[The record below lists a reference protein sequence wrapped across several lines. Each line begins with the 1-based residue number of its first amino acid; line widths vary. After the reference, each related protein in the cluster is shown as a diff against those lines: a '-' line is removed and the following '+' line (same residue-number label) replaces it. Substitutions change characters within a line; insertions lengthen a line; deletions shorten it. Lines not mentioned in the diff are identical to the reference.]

1 MMADPDARGKYDS
14 AGAVVHG
21 HVVKR
26 TVSLPTIS
34 CELIELEH
42 LATGARHIH
51 IAAPD
56 AENTFGVVFKTV
68 PEDATGVAHILEHTV
83 LCGSTKYPV
92 RDPFFSMLKRS
103 LSTFMNAFTASD
115 WTMYPF
121 STQNRK
127 DYYNLMDVYL
137 DAVFYPRLDRLSFL
151 QEGHRLELAAE
162 TTGSTA
168 SRQRL
173 VRKGVVYNEMKGAMS
188 SPDQV
193 AVRSL
198 LNALYPSTPYRF
210 NSGGDPAKIPELT
223 HEQLV
228 AFHRRHYHPSN
239 AYFFTYGD
247 MALDAQLEFIQDRI
261 LGRFSRIDPATEV
274 PPQPRWTQPRAV
286 HYRYPIQRTEDPSKK
301 HQVSLAWLTADITDA
316 FSVLILSLLEQVLL
330 ANAASPLRR
339 ALIESGLG
347 SSLSDG
353 TGYAAD
359 YRDTLFAAG
368 LKDVERSAEEAVE
381 TLVLDTLQRLVRD
394 GVDPELVESAIHQ
407 IEFSRK
413 EKTNHP
419 YPYGL
424 KLLLGTVGPWLH
436 GGDPVRTIE
445 LEGDLDRIRK
455 AYAAGGFF
463 EDQISARLIDNPH
476 RVRFLMEPD
485 PQLEEAASTQEAAGL
500 EEIFQSLAPEQR
512 AAIDADT
519 RALLQRQDHIEDVSV
534 LPTLTIGDISPE
546 IRGDPES
553 RPPVPSSAVV
563 YDRPTGGIF
572 YLAAAAGVG
581 AVDRDRLQLIPFLCY
596 VLPKIG
602 TAKRGYAEMA
612 RKIDLHTGGFSLSAN
627 ARTRFGSSG
636 DCVPFVAINTK
647 CLFRNLSPMFEI
659 VEELLVE
666 PDFGDLGRLRTLLLE
681 YRANFES
688 MVVHNGHRLAISLAS
703 RNFSPAAALSEL
715 WGGVHQLRFIKAQSE
730 RMSDSDLRKLSDRLA
745 DLAAAIFTR
754 DTLSIALIGEGPA
767 LTEGISAV
775 SAMGSA
781 MKSGASSGFSYP
793 GTLQA
798 GFTPREGWSTSSAVS
813 FVARA
818 FPAVRFDHED
828 AAPLTIVAKMLRS
841 LYLHREIREKG
852 GAYGGMSLYNAE
864 DGIFC
869 LASYR
874 DPHILRTLHV
884 YDGIAG
890 FIEGQSFTEADIDEA
905 KLQVCSDIDRPD
917 PPGPAARK
925 AFYRKLIGLTDEE
938 RTRYKQRVLSVTRP
952 QILKAARTLFSGDPG
967 RAAVAVISGE
977 EQLQSANEQMG
988 GAPLTLERI

>member
-1 MMADPDARGKYDS
+1 MKSKTDS
-14 AGAVVHG
+14 SGEYHPPGAVVHG
-21 HVVKR
+21 YVVQR

-34 CELIELEH
+34 CGFVELEH
-42 LATGARHIH
+42 SATGARHIH

-83 LCGSTKYPV
+83 LCGSQKYPV

-151 QEGHRLELAAE
+151 QEGHRLELISDAPE
-162 TTGSTA
+162 EGDGL
-168 SRQRL
+168 RL

-210 NSGGDPAKIPELT
+210 NSGGDPEKIPELT
-223 HEQLV
+223 HEQLI

-239 AYFFTYGD
+239 AFFFTYGD
-247 MALDAQLEFIQDRI
+247 MALDPHLEFIHDRI
-261 LGRFSRIDPATEV
+261 LRRFSRIDPSTEV
-274 PPQPRWTQPRAV
+274 PAQPRWTEPRAV
-286 HYRYPIQRTEDPSKK
+286 RYRYPIQRTEDPSKK
-301 HQVSLAWLTADITDA
+301 HQASLAWLTADITDA
-316 FSVLILSLLEQVLL
+316 FSVLVLSLLEQLLL

-353 TGYAAD
+353 TGFSDD

-368 LKDVERSAEEAVE
+368 LKDVEKSAAPTVE
-381 TLVLDTLQRLVRD
+381 KLVLDTLKDLVRT
-394 GVDPELVESAIHQ
+394 GVDPELVASAIHQ
-407 IEFSRK
+407 VEFSRK
-413 EKTNHP
+413 EKTNQP

-424 KLLLGTVGPWLH
+424 KLLLGVVGPWLH
-436 GGDPVRTIE
+436 GGNPVRAIE
-445 LEGDLDRIRK
+445 LEEDLDRIRQK
-455 AYAAGGFF
+455 TAAGGFF
-463 EDQISARLIDNPH
+463 EHQISSRLIENPH
-476 RVRFLMEPD
+476 RVRFLLEPD
-485 PQLEEAASTQEAAGL
+485 AELEEAAAAREAAGL
-500 EEIFQSLAPEQR
+500 EKISRSLDDGQR
-512 AAIDADT
+512 AAIKADAE
-519 RALLQRQDHIEDVSV
+519 ALRQRQDQVEDVAV
-534 LPTLTIGDISPE
+534 LPTLTVQDISPDV
-546 IRGDPES
+546 RGDPES
-553 RPPVPSSAVV
+553 RATVPTPAVI

-572 YLAAAAGVG
+572 YLSAAAGIGGVS
-581 AVDRDRLQLIPFLCY
+581 RDRLQMLPFLCY

-602 TAKRGYAEMA
+602 TAKRSYTEMA
-612 RKIDLHTGGFSLSAN
+612 RKIDRYTGGLSLSAN
-627 ARTRFGSSG
+627 ARTRFGPSG
-636 DCVPFVAINTK
+636 ACVPFVAINTK

-659 VEELLVE
+659 LEELLPA
-666 PDFGDLGRLRTLLLE
+666 PDFGDIGRLRTLLLE

-688 MVVHNGHRLAISLAS
+688 MVVHHGHRLAISLAA

-730 RMSDSDLRKLSDRLA
+730 RISDPDLRRLSEELA
-745 DLAAAIFTR
+745 GLAAAIFTR
-754 DTLSIALIGEGPA
+754 ENLATALIGENPV
-767 LTEGISAV
+767 LSEGIAAAAAMT
-775 SAMGSA
+775 SAMRPGT
-781 MKSGASSGFSYP
+781 SSGFSP
-793 GTLQA
+793 PETLQA
-798 GFTPREGWSTSSAVS
+798 DFIPREGWSTSSAVS

-828 AAPLTIVAKMLRS
+828 AAPLTVLAKMLRS

-852 GAYGGMSLYNAE
+852 GAYGGMSVYNAE
-864 DGIFC
+864 DGIFS

-874 DPHILRTLHV
+874 DPHILRTLQV
-884 YDGIAG
+884 YDGVAEFIA
-890 FIEGQSFTEADIDEA
+890 GQSFTEADIDEA

-938 RTRYKQRVLSVTRP
+938 RTRYKQRVLSVARP
-952 QILKAARTLFSGDPG
+952 QILKAASGVFSAGKG
-967 RAAVAVISGE
+967 RPAVAVISGE
-977 EQLQSANEQMG
+977 EQLRSANQQMQD
-988 GAPLTLERI
+988 APLSLDRI